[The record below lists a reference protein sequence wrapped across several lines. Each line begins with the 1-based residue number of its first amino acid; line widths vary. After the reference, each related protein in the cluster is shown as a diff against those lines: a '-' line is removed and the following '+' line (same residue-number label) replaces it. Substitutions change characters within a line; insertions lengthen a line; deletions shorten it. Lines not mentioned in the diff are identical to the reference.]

1 MQGLKP
7 NVTYFSRLRLK
18 NLAWDSSFLY
28 PIRLAGRSAVSCDTE
43 AWPCRCNPTYDRKLS
58 GVLLDWSYRV
68 GPTAQSPNH
77 TPGQCSIAGSTNR
90 PAVSPVPSTLAPA
103 P

>member
-1 MQGLKP
+1 MRFSDGQRNNRTGCCQENPCGLHA
-7 NVTYFSRLRLK
+7 NVTYFSRLRVK

-58 GVLLDWSYRV
+58 GVLLDGSYRV
-68 GPTAQSPNH
+68 GPPAHSPNH
-77 TPGQCSIAGSTNR
+77 TPG
-90 PAVSPVPSTLAPA
+90 
-103 P
+103 